1 VIEIINV
8 FASVKPGGAM
18 ATQKKSNI
26 ISRKLS
32 SRQAKRVAR
41 KLQLVVVDPRKSLK
55 PLSLKSTATGKGSV
69 VFRASRVLNSLAGVA
84 KS

>member
-1 VIEIINV
+1 MM
-8 FASVKPGGAM
+8 G
-18 ATQKKSNI
+18 QKKSI
-26 ISRKLS
+26 ITSRKLS

-41 KLQLVVVDPRKSLK
+41 NLQRASVVLIGRSKSMK

-69 VFRASRVLNSLAGVA
+69 VFRASRVLSSLAGVA